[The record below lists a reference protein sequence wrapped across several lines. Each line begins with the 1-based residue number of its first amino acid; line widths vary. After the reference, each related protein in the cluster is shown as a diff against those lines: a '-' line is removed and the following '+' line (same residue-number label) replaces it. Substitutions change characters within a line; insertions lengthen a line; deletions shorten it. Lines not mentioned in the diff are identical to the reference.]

1 MIEQAQSLLKGHIEL
16 YADASKT
23 VTSVDGLLS
32 APNLIQAIERVR
44 LCALSKG

>member
-1 MIEQAQSLLKGHIEL
+1 M

-32 APNLIQAIERVR
+32 APDLIQAIERAR
-44 LCALSKG
+44 LLALGKS